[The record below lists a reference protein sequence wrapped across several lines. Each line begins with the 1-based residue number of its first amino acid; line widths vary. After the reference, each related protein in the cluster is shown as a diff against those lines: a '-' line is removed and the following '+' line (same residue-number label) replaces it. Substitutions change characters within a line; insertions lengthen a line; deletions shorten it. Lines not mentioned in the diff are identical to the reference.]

1 MKDIFERIKESTGG
15 PLGQYQKYA
24 DGYFYFPKLE
34 GELGPEMVFNGKKVL
49 NWSLNNY
56 LGLANN
62 PEVRAADEE
71 GARRGGLAYPMGARM
86 MSGHT
91 SLHEEVEAMLCE
103 YTHKKAGFLLNFGYQ
118 GQISILDTIVSLRDV
133 IVYDSEAHACL
144 IDGFRVTGAKRFKY
158 QHNDIESL
166 RKQLTQATALAEK
179 QGGGILVA
187 TEGVYGMEGD
197 LGALD
202 KIVAL
207 KKEFNFR
214 ILIDGFRVTGAK
226 RFKYQHNDIE
236 SLRKQLTQATA
247 LAEKQ
252 GGGIL
257 VATEGVYGMEGD
269 LGALGEICAL
279 KKEFDFRILID
290 DAHGMGVM
298 GPEGR
303 GTHTHFHCEDDID
316 LYFCAFAKTM
326 AIIGGFIGCN
336 DPDIITY
343 LRFNMRS
350 QIYAK
355 SLPLPLVV
363 GNMKRLELIKTHP
376 EYREHLWEV
385 VNALQ
390 SGLKEEG
397 FDIGRTESPV
407 TPVFFQGDVN
417 EATNVVVD
425 LRENYGI
432 FCSMVVYPVV
442 PKGQIMLRIIP
453 TASHTLDHVAR
464 TISVFKEVKAKLD
477 AGLYKGEMKDMNLFK

>member
-1 MKDIFERIKESTGG
+1 MKDIFTRIKESTGG
-15 PLGQYQKYA
+15 PLGQYRKLA

-34 GELGPEMVFNGKKVL
+34 GELGPEMMFHGKKVL

-71 GARRGGLAYPMGARM
+71 GTRRWGLAYPMGARM

-103 YTHKKAGFLLNFGYQ
+103 YTHKKAGYLLNFGYQ

-158 QHNDIESL
+158 QHNNIESL
-166 RKQLTQATALAEK
+166 RKQLQQATALAEK

-197 LGALD
+197 LGALS
-202 KIVAL
+202 A
-207 KKEFNFR
+207 
-214 ILIDGFRVTGAK
+214 
-226 RFKYQHNDIE
+226 
-236 SLRKQLTQATA
+236 
-247 LAEKQ
+247 
-252 GGGIL
+252 
-257 VATEGVYGMEGD
+257 
-269 LGALGEICAL
+269 ICAL

-326 AIIGGFIGCN
+326 SIIGGFIGCN
-336 DPDIITY
+336 DPDIIEY

-355 SLPLPLVV
+355 SLPMPIVWGV
-363 GNMKRLELIKTHP
+363 KRRLEIINQHP
-376 EYREHLWEV
+376 EYRERLWEIS
-385 VNALQ
+385 NHLQ
-390 SGLKEEG
+390 KSFQSAGLNTG
-397 FDIGRTESPV
+397 VTESPI
-407 TPVFFQGDVN
+407 TPVFFPGELNQG
-417 EATNVVVD
+417 TNVVVD

-432 FCSMVVYPVV
+432 FCSIVIYPVV

-453 TASHTLDHVAR
+453 TAVHTMEQANR
-464 TISVFKEVKAKLD
+464 TIEVFKEVKKKLD
-477 AGLYKGEMKDMNLFK
+477 AGAYDGPIPDMHIMKNA

>member
-1 MKDIFERIKESTGG
+1 MKDIFARIKESTGG

-71 GARRGGLAYPMGARM
+71 GARRWGLGAPMGARM
-86 MSGHT
+86 MSGN
-91 SLHEEVEAMLCE
+91 SDLHEEVEAMLCE
-103 YTHKKAGFLLNFGYQ
+103 YTHKKYGYLLNFGYQ
-118 GQISILDTIVSLRDV
+118 GQISILDTLVTLRDV

-144 IDGFRVTGAKRFKY
+144 IDGFRVTGAKRFRY
-158 QHNDIESL
+158 AHNDIESL
-166 RKQLTQATALAEK
+166 RKQLKQATELAEK
-179 QGGGILVA
+179 QGGGVLVA

-202 KIVAL
+202 
-207 KKEFNFR
+207 
-214 ILIDGFRVTGAK
+214 
-226 RFKYQHNDIE
+226 Q
-236 SLRKQLTQATA
+236 
-247 LAEKQ
+247 
-252 GGGIL
+252 
-257 VATEGVYGMEGD
+257 
-269 LGALGEICAL
+269 ICAL

-303 GTHTHFHCEDDID
+303 GTHTHFKCEDDID

-336 DPDIITY
+336 DPDIIMY
-343 LRFNMRS
+343 LRMNMRS

-355 SLPLPLVV
+355 SLPMPIVW
-363 GNMKRLELIKTHP
+363 GIRRRLEIIREHP
-376 EYREHLWEV
+376 EYHQRLWDVALHLQHS
-385 VNALQ
+385 LQ
-390 SGLKEEG
+390 QEG
-397 FDIGRTESPV
+397 FNTGVTASPI
-407 TPVFFQGDVN
+407 TPVFFPGDINQGC
-417 EATNVVVD
+417 NVVVD

-432 FCSMVVYPVV
+432 FCSIVVYPVV

-453 TASHTLDHVAR
+453 TAVHTMEHADR
-464 TISVFKEVKAKLD
+464 TIEVFKQVKKRLD
-477 AGLYKGEMKDMNLFK
+477 AGEYNKPMPDMHIIRK

>member
-15 PLGQYQKYA
+15 PLGQYRKLA

-34 GELGPEMVFNGKKVL
+34 GELGPEMTFNGKKVL

-71 GARRGGLAYPMGARM
+71 GARRWGLAYPMGARM

-91 SLHEEVEAMLCE
+91 ALHEEVESMLCE
-103 YTHKKAGFLLNFGYQ
+103 YTHKKYGYLLNFGYQ

-214 ILIDGFRVTGAK
+214 ILID
-226 RFKYQHNDIE
+226 
-236 SLRKQLTQATA
+236 
-247 LAEKQ
+247 
-252 GGGIL
+252 
-257 VATEGVYGMEGD
+257 
-269 LGALGEICAL
+269 
-279 KKEFDFRILID
+279 

-303 GTHTHFHCEDDID
+303 GTHTHFNCADDID

-355 SLPLPLVV
+355 SLL
-363 GNMKRLELIKTHP
+363 
-376 EYREHLWEV
+376 
-385 VNALQ
+385 
-390 SGLKEEG
+390 
-397 FDIGRTESPV
+397 
-407 TPVFFQGDVN
+407 
-417 EATNVVVD
+417 
-425 LRENYGI
+425 
-432 FCSMVVYPVV
+432 
-442 PKGQIMLRIIP
+442 LRIVI
-453 TASHTLDHVAR
+453 V
-464 TISVFKEVKAKLD
+464 
-477 AGLYKGEMKDMNLFK
+477 

>member
-15 PLGQYQKYA
+15 PLGQYRKMA

-34 GELGPEMVFNGKKVL
+34 GELGPEMMFNGKKVL

-62 PEVRAADEE
+62 PEVREADIE
-71 GARRGGLAYPMGARM
+71 GARRWGLAYPMGARM
-86 MSGHT
+86 MSGNT
-91 SLHEEVEAMLCE
+91 SLHEEVEHMLCE
-103 YTHKKAGFLLNFGYQ
+103 YTHKKYGYLLNFGYQ

-179 QGGGILVA
+179 QGGGVLVA

-202 KIVAL
+202 KI
-207 KKEFNFR
+207 
-214 ILIDGFRVTGAK
+214 
-226 RFKYQHNDIE
+226 
-236 SLRKQLTQATA
+236 
-247 LAEKQ
+247 
-252 GGGIL
+252 
-257 VATEGVYGMEGD
+257 
-269 LGALGEICAL
+269 CAL
-279 KKEFDFRILID
+279 KKEFSFRILID

-355 SLPLPLVV
+355 SLPMPIVWGV
-363 GNMKRLELIKTHP
+363 KRRLEIINQHP
-376 EYREHLWEV
+376 EYREKLW
-385 VNALQ
+385 NLSNYLQ
-390 SGLKEEG
+390 KSLKEEG
-397 FDIGRTESPV
+397 FNTGVTESPV
-407 TPVFFQGDVN
+407 TPVFFPGDVN
-417 EATNVVVD
+417 QGTNVVVD

-432 FCSMVVYPVV
+432 FCSIVVYPVV

-453 TASHTLDHVAR
+453 TAVHTMEQANR
-464 TISVFKEVKAKLD
+464 TIEVFKEVKKKLD
-477 AGLYKGEMKDMNLFK
+477 AGVYNKPMPDMHIEKRI